1 MSALLPTKRELFRD
15 RVKITLELLEEREQ
29 TRRHWEYDSSSDS
42 PFDESNY
49 PTPLFVFN
57 VAMQCAP
64 LSLEDIETR
73 RKQNIPL
80 DDIVTQLYD
89 ASGQPEP
96 SFQFAKFTP
105 TNPATP

>member
-1 MSALLPTKRELFRD
+1 MSVLLTKRELFRA
-15 RVKITLELLEEREQ
+15 RVKLTLELMERREKF
-29 TRRHWEYDSSSDS
+29 RRDWGHDSSSDS

-57 VAMQCAP
+57 VAVQCAP
-64 LSLEDIETR
+64 LSLGDIETK

-80 DDIVTQLYD
+80 EDIVTQLYD

-105 TNPATP
+105 TNP